1 MKILRSYILCEHIGP
16 FLMSMVVFTFVLLVG
31 NLVKLADLVIN
42 KGVGLSY
49 VFRFFLYLIPFLLT
63 YTIPMAMLTA
73 TLLAFGRLA
82 QDNELTALR
91 ANGINFWRLAVPCV
105 CVAVLGSLF
114 LILLND
120 RILPQAHLDSRKMLK
135 ELGLRRPTAYLEPGT
150 FIKDFP
156 PYVLFVYGI
165 DGNQLSQV
173 RIYEPQPH
181 QPTRTIVAERGEF
194 VPLAEK
200 NQIKLKL
207 MDGST
212 DEADRQNPA
221 IIYKA
226 YFKTYYIT
234 LNITD
239 TTGSDALA
247 KKPKE
252 MTFAELREEIRHL
265 NAQQI
270 DPTPLW
276 LEYHKKIA
284 QSFSPIAFIL
294 IGLPLALL
302 ARRGERLIG
311 FALSLGVFVTYYLML
326 LGANA
331 FALKGLLTPQVAM
344 WLPNVVVGLTGLVLL
359 YRAIES

>member
-1 MKILRSYILCEHIGP
+1 MKILRSYILREHIGP
-16 FLMSMVVFTFVLLVG
+16 FVMAMVVFTFVLLVG

-49 VFRFFLYLIPFLLT
+49 VFRFFLCLIPFLLS

-91 ANGINFWRLAVPCV
+91 ASGVNFWRLTVPCIF
-105 CVAVLGSLF
+105 VAVLGSLF
-114 LILLND
+114 LVFLND
-120 RILPQAHLDSRKMLK
+120 RLIPQAHLESRKMLK
-135 ELGLRRPTAYLEPGT
+135 ELGLKRPTAYLEPGT

-165 DGNQLSQV
+165 DGNQLTKV
-173 RIYEPQPH
+173 RIYEPQPN
-181 QPTRTIVAERGEF
+181 QPTRTIIAEHGEF
-194 VPLAEK
+194 VPVADK

-207 MDGST
+207 IDGST
-212 DEADRQNPA
+212 DEADRLNPA

-226 YFKTYYIT
+226 YFKLYYIT
-234 LNITD
+234 LNIAN
-239 TTGSDALA
+239 TTGGGDLA

-252 MTFAELREEIRHL
+252 MSFTELREEIRHL

-276 LEYHKKIA
+276 LEYHKKVA

-302 ARRGERLIG
+302 AHRGERLIG
-311 FALSLGVFVTYYLML
+311 FALSLGIFITYYLML

-331 FALKGLLTPQVAM
+331 LALQNLLTPQVAM
-344 WLPNVVVGLTGLVLL
+344 WTPNVIVGLTGLALL
-359 YRAIES
+359 YHAIER

>member
-1 MKILRSYILCEHIGP
+1 MKILRSYILREHIGP
-16 FLMSMVVFTFVLLVG
+16 FLMAMVVFTFVLLVG

-49 VFRFFLYLIPFLLT
+49 VFRFFLYLIPFLLS

-91 ANGINFWRLAVPCV
+91 ASGINFWRLAAPCI
-105 CVAVLGSLF
+105 CVAVIGSLF
-114 LILLND
+114 LVVLND
-120 RILPQAHLDSRKMLK
+120 RILPAAHMASRRMLK
-135 ELGLRRPTAYLEPGT
+135 ELGLKRPTAYLEPGT

-156 PYVLFVYGI
+156 PYILFIYGI
-165 DGNQLSQV
+165 DGAQLSKI
-173 RIYEPQPH
+173 RIYEPQPN

-194 VPLAEK
+194 VPLPELG
-200 NQIKLKL
+200 QVRLKL
-207 MDGST
+207 IDGST

-234 LNITD
+234 LNITNA
-239 TTGSDALA
+239 SDKGALA

-252 MTFAELREEIRHL
+252 MSFTELREEIRHL

-276 LEYHKKIA
+276 LEYHKKVA
-284 QSFSPIAFIL
+284 QSLSPIAFIL
-294 IGLPLALL
+294 IGLPMALL
-302 ARRGERLIG
+302 ARRGDRLIG
-311 FALSLGVFVTYYLML
+311 FALSLAVFITYYLML

-331 FALKGLLTPQVAM
+331 LSLKGLLTPQVAM
-344 WLPNVVVGLTGLVLL
+344 WIPNAVVGLTGLALL